1 MTKAQLSM
9 VFLQL
14 RMPQGLIWVF
24 FRLRSSG
31 VFLILSSLTKNL
43 THKMV
48 TLKVSKALKAG
59 CTTSALSWIPSVP
72 GPYKKASYCK
82 RFRSVKKEQPGQP
95 VPSFKFNQLNSYSNL
110 CLFYRTLQTYRTQPF
125 KWSKPVSFILT
136 TTKYLNISAFEGRR
150 IL

>member
-1 MTKAQLSM
+1 M
-9 VFLQL
+9 
-14 RMPQGLIWVF
+14 IWVF

-95 VPSFKFNQLNSYSNL
+95 VPSFKFNQLNSYSNSDL
-110 CLFYRTLQTYRTQPF
+110 CLLCRTLKTCRTQPL
-125 KWSKPVSFILT
+125 KMSKPVSFILT
-136 TTKYLNISAFEGRR
+136 TTKYSNRSAFEGHR